1 MGRVAPTE
9 TPSAPNYT
17 LCPQLVLAPPAGVAC
32 NGGVRVLFG
41 CARLEYGHSDLA
53 ISLAGRAPRARK
65 WNNDNGG
72 RPITKSPGHL
82 PQSRQQAQDS
92 THDLYGEQAEAP
104 GRGNL
109 VR

>member
-32 NGGVRVLFG
+32 NGGGRVPFW
-41 CARLEYGHSDLA
+41 CARAGYGGSDLA

-72 RPITKSPGHL
+72 RPLTKSPGHL
-82 PQSRQQAQDS
+82 PQSRPQEQDS
-92 THDLYGEQAEAP
+92 AHDLSGERGEAP